1 MNTKTRN
8 SLLLFLTATIWGL
21 AFVAQSVGGRQTG
34 PFTFNG
40 IRTILGGI
48 VLIPYIMFNDRKYK
62 NNGNNED
69 KDKASLKT
77 LITGGILCGI
87 ILCIAGNF
95 QQMGLIYTSVG
106 KSGFLTSLYILIVPV
121 IGIFLKKKCP
131 AKIWICILVAIAG
144 LYELCLAGSSSF
156 SFNKG
161 DLMVM
166 VAAIFFSFHI
176 LVIDYFTPKVDGVK
190 MSCIQFFVCGI
201 ITVIL
206 MFVFEKP
213 DPAALATVIVPLLYA
228 GVLSCGVAYTLQII
242 GQREVEPTVA
252 CLIMSLESVI
262 SAIGGFLI
270 LGQKMTVN
278 ETFGCMLIF
287 GAVVAAQ
294 IPSFSNNKTARG

>member
-131 AKIWICILVAIAG
+131 AKIWICILVVTSG
-144 LYELCLAGSSSF
+144 LL
-156 SFNKG
+156 
-161 DLMVM
+161 
-166 VAAIFFSFHI
+166 
-176 LVIDYFTPKVDGVK
+176 
-190 MSCIQFFVCGI
+190 
-201 ITVIL
+201 
-206 MFVFEKP
+206 
-213 DPAALATVIVPLLYA
+213 
-228 GVLSCGVAYTLQII
+228 VLSGYY
-242 GQREVEPTVA
+242 
-252 CLIMSLESVI
+252 
-262 SAIGGFLI
+262 
-270 LGQKMTVN
+270 
-278 ETFGCMLIF
+278 
-287 GAVVAAQ
+287 
-294 IPSFSNNKTARG
+294 